1 MTTEDQRHQHPAYGF
16 IRLSRTQG
24 GNGLL
29 FMSPLRHDHRI
40 TIVVGE
46 AEQIRSNNYD
56 TYYPRRSVVEVDMSE
71 GQFAQFICNAYSS
84 TGAPCTIRRSETGPR
99 PAIDVPQ
106 LKSERYRDEARAT
119 AKAAIDDLQVLKAK
133 LVILTAK
140 LPQKTREEIDRAVDS
155 TTMKLSDRLPWIV
168 QMMHE
173 HMDKVVDAAKVEI
186 ENYVA
191 RTTTGLGAG
200 TAISDAPMLPSA
212 SDDETV
218 R

>member
-24 GNGLL
+24 GSGLL

-84 TGAPCTIRRSETGPR
+84 SGAPCTIRRSESGPR
-99 PAIDVPQ
+99 QPIEVPQ

-119 AKAAIDDLQVLKAK
+119 AKDAIDDLQMLKAK
-133 LVILTAK
+133 LAILTAK

-200 TAISDAPMLPSA
+200 AVTKDVPMLPSGDA
-212 SDDETV
+212 ATG

>member
-1 MTTEDQRHQHPAYGF
+1 MTTEDQIHQHPAYGF

-40 TIVVGE
+40 TIVIGE
-46 AEQIRSNNYD
+46 AEQIRSHNYD
-56 TYYPRRSVVEVDMSE
+56 TYYPRRHLVAVDMSE

-84 TGAPCTIRRSETGPR
+84 SGAPCTIRRSESGPR
-99 PAIDVPQ
+99 QPIEVPQ

-119 AKAAIDDLQVLKAK
+119 AKDAIDDLQMLKAK
-133 LVILTAK
+133 LAILTAK

-200 TAISDAPMLPSA
+200 AAVRDAPMLPSG
-212 SDDETV
+212 DEEG
-218 R
+218 

>member
-29 FMSPLRHDHRI
+29 FMSPLRHDNRI

-46 AEQIRSNNYD
+46 AEQVRSNNYD
-56 TYYPRRSVVEVDMSE
+56 MYYPRRHLVEVDMSE

-84 TGAPCTIRRSETGPR
+84 QGAPCTIRRSESGPR
-99 PAIDVPQ
+99 QPIEVPQ
-106 LKSERYRDEARAT
+106 LRSERYRDEAKAT
-119 AKAAIDDLQVLKAK
+119 AQAAIDELRQLKAK
-133 LVILTAK
+133 LHVLAAK
-140 LPQKTREEIDRAVDS
+140 LPQKSRDEIDRAVDS

-168 QMMHE
+168 QMIHE

-186 ENYVA
+186 EQYAA
-191 RTTTGLGAG
+191 RSATMRLREV
-200 TAISDAPMLPSA
+200 DNVPMLPSGEG
-212 SDDETV
+212 ST
-218 R
+218 

>member
-1 MTTEDQRHQHPAYGF
+1 MCGA
-16 IRLSRTQG
+16 
-24 GNGLL
+24 
-29 FMSPLRHDHRI
+29 
-40 TIVVGE
+40 
-46 AEQIRSNNYD
+46 
-56 TYYPRRSVVEVDMSE
+56 
-71 GQFAQFICNAYSS
+71 
-84 TGAPCTIRRSETGPR
+84 APCACS
-99 PAIDVPQ
+99 A
-106 LKSERYRDEARAT
+106 ARLAHF
-119 AKAAIDDLQVLKAK
+119 
-133 LVILTAK
+133 
-140 LPQKTREEIDRAVDS
+140 S

-191 RTTTGLGAG
+191 RTTTTTGLGAG